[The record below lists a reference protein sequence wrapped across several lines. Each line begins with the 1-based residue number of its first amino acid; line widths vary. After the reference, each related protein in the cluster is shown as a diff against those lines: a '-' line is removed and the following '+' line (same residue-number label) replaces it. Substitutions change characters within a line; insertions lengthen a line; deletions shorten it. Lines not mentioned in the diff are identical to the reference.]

1 MGFSFETV
9 GVSASF
15 TGRAVLF
22 LLPLFDISAS
32 ATTSLCLWMKEL
44 GVLWLCKTVNFQSW
58 WTSHSNGMIYE
69 FMVFIHLFRILR
81 KCSFWVTLKYLKPN
95 HKPYSFWF
103 VYWMLFVPIKIWR
116 LWYINIFNKNL
127 RMQNRWIASEV
138 FEWQMSITIRLSRL
152 IDCDC
157 RSFRSLMVGSTIFFK
172 QMFDFL
178 LKVFII
184 KMRIGSG
191 IFN

>member
-1 MGFSFETV
+1 
-9 GVSASF
+9 
-15 TGRAVLF
+15 
-22 LLPLFDISAS
+22 
-32 ATTSLCLWMKEL
+32 MKEL
-44 GVLWLCKTVNFQSW
+44 GVLWLCKTINSQSW
-58 WTSHSNGMIYE
+58 STSHSNGMIYE

-95 HKPYSFWF
+95 HKPYSFDS
-103 VYWMLFVPIKIWR
+103 LLNAFVPIKIWR

-157 RSFRSLMVGSTIFFK
+157 RSFRSLMVGSTIYFK
-172 QMFDFL
+172 QMFDFSF
-178 LKVFII
+178 KSVYYQ
-184 KMRIGSG
+184 MHIGSG
-191 IFN
+191 NFN